1 MPTSENCSP
10 LDFMSFIQN
19 VHLFPLLV
27 TDGYGL
33 LKAVQQK
40 LVGTEVNASLNKIG
54 DSLSL

>member
-27 TDGYGL
+27 TDGL
-33 LKAVQQK
+33 WA
-40 LVGTEVNASLNKIG
+40 TESSAAKTCG
-54 DSLSL
+54 H